1 MKKLLLGLETL
12 TLLGLATPV
21 YAETLTIPPPA
32 NVPTFPIGNV
42 ISAVV
47 GVLLLVSAILAFLYL
62 IIGGIR
68 WITSGGDKE
77 QTTAARSQLTA
88 ALIGLVI
95 VFSAWAILRVVG
107 TFFNLPDLL
116 QLDIPTIQPGGA
128 GGI

>member
-1 MKKLLLGLETL
+1 MKKLLLGLEAL

-68 WITSGGDKE
+68 WITSGGDKAGME
-77 QTTAARSQLTA
+77 AARNQITAAIVGLIIVA
-88 ALIGLVI
+88 A
-95 VFSAWAILRVVG
+95 AWAIMLLIGQFVG
-107 TFFNLPDLL
+107 VDILSGSGVK
-116 QLDIPTIQPGGA
+116 IPTIKTPSG
-128 GGI
+128 

>member
-1 MKKLLLGLETL
+1 MRIDYLAQSVIDLKPKGDYSDLGNLQ
-12 TLLGLATPV
+12 LAS
-21 YAETLTIPPPA
+21 I
-32 NVPTFPIGNV
+32 
-42 ISAVV
+42 ISAAISL
-47 GVLLLVSAILAFLYL
+47 VLIVAAIIFFFMLV
-62 IIGGIR
+62 IGGIR